1 MKTCGP
7 NKVYRTAYTRKNG
20 TRVAGACI
28 QDRKQA
34 LLRLRRTRHVPA
46 KGFRGPGSGIGTLRK
61 GELAP
66 FGYSRVAELSV
77 SNRHAALRKAVGAY
91 GSLSVWRKLNAVAV
105 YTRRTAS
112 GVSRLFKEDRD
123 WIRATFGLKSSQ

>member
-1 MKTCGP
+1 MKPCGP
-7 NKVYRTAYTRKNG
+7 GKIYRTAYTRKNG
-20 TRVAGACI
+20 TRVAGTCI
-28 QDRKQA
+28 QDRG
-34 LLRLRRTRHVPA
+34 RPG

-61 GELAP
+61 GDLAQ
-66 FGYSRVAELSV
+66 FGYARVAGLSV
-77 SNRHAALRKAVGAY
+77 ANRHAALRKAVAAY

-112 GVSRLFKEDRD
+112 GVSRLFKEDMD